1 VARSAP
7 ELADVIRE
15 YRAAFDAARHGKI
28 TAAEHRVLND
38 VVRCRTAAMG
48 GHLERCLGCGHETI
62 TYNSCRNRHC
72 PKCQAAAR
80 AKWFEDRERDI
91 LPIEYFHVVFTVP
104 KEIAAIALQNKRV
117 VYEILSRASAT
128 TLLRLGRD
136 PNRLGAQL
144 GVLTVLHTWGQ
155 RLDHH
160 PHVHCVVT
168 GGGLALDR
176 SRWVPCRPGF
186 LFPVRVMGHLFR
198 GRFLAE
204 LKAAFARRQL
214 QFHGRIAHLANAGT
228 LHRYLKPLYETDW
241 VVYSKPPFGG
251 PQCVIKYLARYTHRV
266 AISNRRLLATSNG
279 KVSFAFK
286 DYADDGKRKVMT
298 LDAVEFLRRFLL
310 HILPK
315 RFQRIRHYGLL
326 ANRHRKELLEISRK
340 LLGPNSLPSAR
351 EDVAANIALTSAPTS
366 PAAPSQTQSCPRCG
380 AAALL
385 RCELPAAQPR
395 RARPRAPEVPAVMCH
410 DTS

>member
-1 VARSAP
+1 
-7 ELADVIRE
+7 
-15 YRAAFDAARHGKI
+15 
-28 TAAEHRVLND
+28 
-38 VVRCRTAAMG
+38 MG
-48 GHLERCLGCGHETI
+48 GHVESCLGCGHETI
-62 TYNSCRNRHC
+62 AYNSCRNRHC
-72 PKCQAAAR
+72 PKCQAGAR
-80 AKWFEDRERDI
+80 AKWFADRQREV

-104 KEIAAIALQNKRV
+104 PAIAAVALQNKRV
-117 VYEILSRASAT
+117 VYEILLRASAT
-128 TLLRLGRD
+128 TLVRLGKD
-136 PNRLGAQL
+136 PNRLGAQM
-144 GVLTVLHTWGQ
+144 GVLSVLHTWGQ

-176 SRWVPCRPGF
+176 SRWVPSRPGF

-204 LKAAFARRQL
+204 LKAAFARGEL
-214 QFHGRIAHLANAGT
+214 SFHGRIADLADAHAF
-228 LHRYLKPLYETDW
+228 HRYLKPLYDADW

-266 AISNRRLLATSNG
+266 AISNRRLIAASDG

-310 HILPK
+310 HILP
-315 RFQRIRHYGLL
+315 RGFQRIRHYGLL
-326 ANRHRKELLEISRK
+326 ANRHRKQLLDISRSR
-340 LLGPNSLPSAR
+340 LGSDCVPPSR
-351 EDVAANIALTSAPTS
+351 DVAGESANIASAPPATTATS
-366 PAAPSQTQSCPRCG
+366 KTKTCSRCG
-380 AAALL
+380 ALTL
-385 RCELPAAQPR
+385 VRRELPAAH
-395 RARPRAPEVPAVMCH
+395 PAVAHLHLVATH

>member
-1 VARSAP
+1 VSRGGI

-15 YRAAFDAARHGKI
+15 YGPAFHAARHGKVS
-28 TAAEHRVLND
+28 AAERRVLTD
-38 VVRCRTAAMG
+38 LARCRTAAMG
-48 GHLERCLGCGHETI
+48 GHVESCLGCGHETI
-62 TYNSCRNRHC
+62 AYNSCRNRHC

-80 AKWFEDRERDI
+80 AKWFEAREREV

-104 KEIAAIALQNKRV
+104 AEIAAIALQNKRV
-117 VYEILSRASAT
+117 VYEILCRASAT
-128 TLLRLGRD
+128 TLMRLGKD
-136 PNRLGAQL
+136 PKRLGAQM
-144 GVLTVLHTWGQ
+144 GVLSVLHTWGQ

-176 SRWVPCRPGF
+176 SSWVPCRPGF

-204 LKAAFARRQL
+204 LKAAFARDEL
-214 QFHGRIAHLANAGT
+214 QFHGRLASLADAGAF
-228 LHRYLKPLYETDW
+228 HRYLKPLYETDW

-251 PQCVIKYLARYTHRV
+251 PACVLKYLARYTHRV
-266 AISNRRLLATSNG
+266 AISNRRLLAASDG
-279 KVSFAFK
+279 RVSFAFK

-310 HILPK
+310 HILP
-315 RFQRIRHYGLL
+315 RGFQRIRHYGLL
-326 ANRHRKELLEISRK
+326 ANRHRKQLLDISRSRLALDSVPPK
-340 LLGPNSLPSAR
+340 CEVADASANL
-351 EDVAANIALTSAPTS
+351 ASAP
-366 PAAPSQTQSCPRCG
+366 PATAAISKTRCCSRCG
-380 AAALL
+380 ALTLVRRQIPAAHPAVAQIHAVAAL
-385 RCELPAAQPR
+385 
-395 RARPRAPEVPAVMCH
+395 

>member
-1 VARSAP
+1 VARSEL
-7 ELADVIRE
+7 ELADIIRE
-15 YRAAFDAARHGKI
+15 YGAAFDAARHGRV
-28 TAAEHRVLND
+28 TGAERRVLRD
-38 VVRCRTAAMG
+38 LVRCRTAALG
-48 GHLERCLGCGHETI
+48 GHIESCLGCGHETI
-62 TYNSCRNRHC
+62 AYNSCRNRHC

-80 AKWFEDRERDI
+80 AKWFEDREREI

-104 KEIAAIALQNKRV
+104 REIAAIALQNKRI
-117 VYEILSRASAT
+117 VYEILLRASAT

-136 PNRLGAQL
+136 PKRLGAQM
-144 GVLTVLHTWGQ
+144 GVLSVLHTWGQ
-155 RLDHH
+155 KLDHH

-204 LKAAFARRQL
+204 LKAAFARDELR
-214 QFHGRIAHLANAGT
+214 FHGRIAELADAGAF
-228 LHRYLKPLYETDW
+228 HRYLKPLYETDW

-251 PQCVIKYLARYTHRV
+251 PACVIKYLARYTHRV
-266 AISNRRLLATSNG
+266 AISNRRLLAASDG

-326 ANRHRKELLEISRK
+326 ANRQRKQLLDVCRSR
-340 LLGPNSLPSAR
+340 LGIDSVAPVC
-351 EDVAANIALTSAPTS
+351 EDTAANNSIASAPVST
-366 PAAPSQTQSCPRCG
+366 AAISKPKCCSRCG
-380 AAALL
+380 SPTLV
-385 RCELPAAQPR
+385 RREIPSTQPR
-395 RARPRAPEVPAVMCH
+395 AVQLRPVAYQ